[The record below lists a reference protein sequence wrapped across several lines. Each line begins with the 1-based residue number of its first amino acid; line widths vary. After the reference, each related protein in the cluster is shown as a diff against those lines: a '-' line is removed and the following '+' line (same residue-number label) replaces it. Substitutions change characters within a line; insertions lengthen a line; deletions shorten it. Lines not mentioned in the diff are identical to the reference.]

1 MLMNRTEIT
10 EKLMDILASA
20 GDGNTAAIENC
31 NDRTKLT
38 TELGLTSVS
47 MLFMVIAIEEEFG
60 IRFDNV
66 GVSDFVT
73 VGDVVDYIERS
84 LK

>member
-1 MLMNRTEIT
+1 MNRAEIT

-20 GDGNTAAIENC
+20 GDGGTAAVAAC

>member
-1 MLMNRTEIT
+1 MLMNRAEIT

-20 GDGNTAAIENC
+20 GDGNAAAIADC